1 MPVDHVSSDEC
12 ICLPP
17 CSLLSQVEKYIYCFC
32 AAELVGKEVQNLIL
46 LRKGMYI
53 FAGVPSVCGVFGRLI
68 FEGVAL
74 SILLVFTSVRT
85 LCVGCLICWTIQQWN
100 GIIGI
105 YTLTSTFFLEP
116 HFSLCPLHP
125 TFPSLVATCERSK
138 MTKQTHPMFQR
149 TLMKAILLSW
159 KLSTSSS
166 FPCPSRVPF
175 FNYIYLRSIFDFF
188 WRTLLNLVTCTAF
201 PFTFTSTHAVVLGRT
216 LVRLKRWKRSWSNIW
231 KKYVEV
237 VCVLYLYYIVCRL
250 LFL

>member
-12 ICLPP
+12 VCLPP

-53 FAGVPSVCGVFGRLI
+53 FAGVPSVCGVLGRRI

-85 LCVGCLICWTIQQWN
+85 LCVGCLICWTTQQWN
-100 GIIGI
+100 DIIGI

-159 KLSTSSS
+159 KLSTSS
-166 FPCPSRVPF
+166 
-175 FNYIYLRSIFDFF
+175 
-188 WRTLLNLVTCTAF
+188 F
-201 PFTFTSTHAVVLGRT
+201 PFHAPLA
-216 LVRLKRWKRSWSNIW
+216 
-231 KKYVEV
+231 Y
-237 VCVLYLYYIVCRL
+237 
-250 LFL
+250 FF